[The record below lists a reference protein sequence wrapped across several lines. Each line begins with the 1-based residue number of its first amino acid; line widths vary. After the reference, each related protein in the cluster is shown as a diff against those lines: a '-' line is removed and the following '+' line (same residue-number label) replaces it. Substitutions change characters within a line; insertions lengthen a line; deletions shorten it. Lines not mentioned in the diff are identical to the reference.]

1 MLLSIEDLNLYLGRN
16 HILRDIRLGI
26 NQGEIICLL
35 GRNGAGKSS
44 LIKSIIGLYPA
55 KTGKIFLN
63 GKEITKASPKQRVL
77 AGIGYS
83 PDDARVFTEL
93 TVEENIQLSTWVTEK
108 IKTRRLFSLDKI
120 FSIFPAIKKFFHR
133 KGMHLSGGEKKMVSI
148 ARALALN
155 PSLLLLDE
163 AFEGLAPFVV
173 THFME
178 ALRQVRELGI
188 TILLGE
194 SNVRLASQLADRAY
208 IVERGEIAFEGA
220 PGKILED
227 EKLIK
232 LVGK

>member
-1 MLLSIEDLNLYLGRN
+1 MGIQKKGGQILN
-16 HILRDIRLGI
+16 
-26 NQGEIICLL
+26 
-35 GRNGAGKSS
+35 
-44 LIKSIIGLYPA
+44 
-55 KTGKIFLN
+55 
-63 GKEITKASPKQRVL
+63 
-77 AGIGYS
+77 
-83 PDDARVFTEL
+83 
-93 TVEENIQLSTWVTEK
+93 VEENIQLSTWVTEK
-108 IKTRRLFSLDKI
+108 FRTRRLFSLDKI

-173 THFME
+173 THFMQ